1 MENHKFT
8 LSVRGSKAVE
18 SADIVLDEITVLSGV
33 NAAGKSTLARM
44 MNLLVNMSQNY
55 PSLAQKAAW
64 KNLNDLSVQIRQL
77 NSRLD
82 GEPDFFGIIGSGPD
96 FDSMVGRGDFYQTLD
111 ELQKFSISVIEKY
124 DSDPNSGD
132 RQRAFGAFLRGI
144 GVGVE
149 YVDDMDGL
157 RNILISKIGKARD
170 KYRELCSTRAYEVY
184 NNTSRYEVNWLVD
197 ADYVCFKEG
206 NQVVYEAA
214 RNPTPPP
221 LVNCPSD
228 LKEIFGIKKAFYIAS
243 PWFSVPS
250 IDKNGNLTMPGD
262 EFVHAP
268 SSLSVEVDN
277 NLFELL
283 DGSFDEKDAPKNQ
296 GVDNR
301 TAWVYKREDGLEVD
315 FKDCATGLKSLA
327 VLNLLYKNKY
337 LDSETLLIIDEPEVH
352 LHPQWVVQYAKILVQ
367 ICAKLKARL
376 LLTSHSPDMVSALKV
391 MAEVEGVSG
400 VNFYLAN
407 QSKIDKYRYVYKPLG
422 NTIEAIFECFGKSIE
437 AIDDYHP
444 YVKS

>member
-1 MENHKFT
+1 MANHRFT

-44 MNLLVNMSQNY
+44 INLLINMSQNY

-64 KNLNDLSVQIRQL
+64 KNLKDLAVQIRQL

-82 GEPDFFGIIGSGPD
+82 GESDFFGIIGSGPD
-96 FDSMVGRGDFYQTLD
+96 FDAMVGLGDFFQTL
-111 ELQKFSISVIEKY
+111 EALRAFSFEVLEKY
-124 DSDPNSGD
+124 RLGPDGGD
-132 RQRAFGAFLRGI
+132 RQRAFGAFLRSI
-144 GVGVE
+144 NVGNE
-149 YVDDMDGL
+149 YADDVDGL
-157 RNILISKIGKARD
+157 KNILVNKIERARE
-170 KYRELCSTRAYEVY
+170 KYRELCQTRTYEVY

-206 NQVVYEAA
+206 DQVVYEAA
-214 RNPTPPP
+214 RNPNPPP

-277 NLFELL
+277 NLFALL

-296 GVDNR
+296 DVDNH

-367 ICAKLKARL
+367 ICAKLKTRL
-376 LLTSHSPDMVSALKV
+376 FLTSHSPDMVSALKV

-407 QSKIDKYRYVYKPLG
+407 QSKTDKYRYSYQPLG
-422 NTIEAIFECFGKSIE
+422 NTIEKIFECFGKSIE
-437 AIDDYHP
+437 AIDDYKP
-444 YVKS
+444 YVK

>member
-1 MENHKFT
+1 MANHRFT

-44 MNLLVNMSQNY
+44 FNLLVNMSQNY
-55 PSLAQKAAW
+55 PSLAQKTAW
-64 KNLNDLSVQIRQL
+64 KDLNDIAVQIRL
-77 NSRLD
+77 LD
-82 GEPDFFGIIGSGPD
+82 NRFDGKPDFFGILGSGPD
-96 FDSMVGRGDFYQTLD
+96 FESMVGHGDFFQTLN
-111 ELQKFSISVIEKY
+111 ELKDFSLSVLEKY
-124 DSDPNSGD
+124 RLDSSSGD
-132 RQRAFGAFLRGI
+132 RPRAFGAFLRSV

-149 YVDDMDGL
+149 YTNDVDGL
-157 RNILISKIGKARD
+157 RNILIGKIESARD
-170 KYRELCSTRAYEVY
+170 KYRELCSKRAYEVY
-184 NNTSRYEVNWLVD
+184 NNTSRSEANWLVD

-206 NQVVYEAA
+206 NQIVYETK
-214 RNPTPPP
+214 RNPSPPP
-221 LVNCPSD
+221 IAMSTSD
-228 LKEIFGIKKAFYIAS
+228 LKEIYGIRQAFYIAS

-250 IDKNGNLTMPGD
+250 IDKFKNLTMPGD
-262 EFVHAP
+262 EFVHTP
-268 SSLSVEVDN
+268 SSLNLEVDED
-277 NLFELL
+277 LFELL
-283 DGSFDEKDAPKNQ
+283 DGSFDKKDAASNKST
-296 GVDNR
+296 DNDN
-301 TAWVYKREDGLEVD
+301 AWVYKRKEGLEVD

-367 ICAKLKARL
+367 ICAKFKTRL

-407 QSKIDKYRYVYKPLG
+407 QSKTDKYRYSYQPLG
-422 NTIEAIFECFGKSIE
+422 NTIEKIFECFGKSIE
-437 AIDDYHP
+437 AIDDYKP
-444 YVKS
+444 YVK